1 MKKNALICVFVLLIP
16 VFSRAEDP
24 GRIRGQVT
32 KAGKP
37 VGGVD
42 VVLKELSLS
51 TITDKNG
58 VYTFDRL
65 RPGKY
70 TLIFKQGDNSVTKE
84 DMVVAAGSP
93 TQCNVDVEW
102 EVLLA
107 HTLIV
112 QAASRRTER
121 VVDAPAAVSVVEEAA
136 IEREIA
142 HGELPKILETTPG
155 VDSTQGGLYDFN
167 LNTRGFNSSLNRRV
181 LTLMDGVDMSII
193 LLGAQNWT
201 LVSSFLPDLA
211 SLELVRGPG
220 SALYGANAYNGVF
233 NISSKDP
240 RYSQGGM
247 IRFSAGEPGTAR
259 LDLRYASRLGKGWY
273 FTILG
278 GYMEGQGF
286 AQSRNESVEYE
297 GLPREAVPLQSDKL
311 KSLNAKIRLDKH
323 FGSGSVLTLETW
335 FVDQKGDAFIAAS
348 SRMQGKDTSIPLA
361 RVNFHS
367 PHWNISAYSLG
378 GVDFQGISLSS
389 GGQLCADLSRIHGE
403 IQGFTDIAKG
413 KGRLV
418 GGFSIRREG
427 VDSANEQGIQTLTSK
442 AIHEHMEAVYGQLD
456 YFFTDKLKFVL
467 AGRVDFSTLHD
478 PQFSPKAALVYSF
491 NPGHSLRLTISQAFQ
506 SPNYSEFFM
515 KVPVAPAV
523 NLSAIEDGLS
533 AAFGGMNLGLGFK
546 NIPVLALGNEKL
558 KVEEITGV
566 EIGYSNIF
574 ARKLIFHIN
583 YFRNRLKN
591 FITDP
596 LPGVNPSYGPY
607 APPSDLPPQ
616 IQAAIV
622 TTLQNNLPPRLFA
635 LMSNS
640 LEGGSAIFAAASITN
655 AGKANSQ
662 GIELDL
668 RYFLG
673 KYWNMDFNY
682 TWFDYKVKEELIEDK
697 ILANT
702 PEHRINLGMAYVSDR
717 FDMSLH
723 YRWVDGFPWAAGT
736 FIGDIRSYS
745 LIDLTSNFKIG
756 DGFSLG
762 ANISNLL
769 NNKHYEIFGGDILR
783 RRAVASIS
791 YRW

>member
-1 MKKNALICVFVLLIP
+1 MKKKAFLCAFFLLIP
-16 VFSRAEDP
+16 LFSQAEDP
-24 GRIRGQVT
+24 GRIQGQVT

-37 VGGVD
+37 IGGVD
-42 VVLKELSLS
+42 VVLKGFSLS
-51 TITDKNG
+51 TVTDKNG
-58 VYTFDRL
+58 AYAFDRL

-70 TLIFKQGDNSVTKE
+70 TLIFKQGENSVTKE
-84 DMVVAAGSP
+84 DMVVTSGSP
-93 TQCNVDVEW
+93 TQGDVDVEW

-107 HTLIV
+107 HTLTV
-112 QAASRRTER
+112 HAASRRTER
-121 VVDAPAAVSVVEEAA
+121 VVDAPAAVSVVEEAE
-136 IEREIA
+136 IERGIA
-142 HGELPKILETTPG
+142 HGELPKIMDTTPG
-155 VDSTQGGLYDFN
+155 VDSTQSGLYDFN

-193 LLGAQNWT
+193 LLGAQNWP

-247 IRFSAGEPGTAR
+247 IRFALGEPGTAR
-259 LDLRYASRLGKGWY
+259 LDLRYSSSLGKDWY

-278 GYMEGQGF
+278 GYMEGKGF
-286 AQSRNESVEYE
+286 TQSRNESVEYE
-297 GLPREAVPLQSDKL
+297 GLPREAVPLQSDTL

-323 FGSGSVLTLETW
+323 FGSGSVLTFETW
-335 FVDQKGDAFIAAS
+335 FVDHKGDAFIAGS
-348 SRMQGKDTSIPLA
+348 SRMQGKNTSIPLG

-378 GVDFQGISLSS
+378 GVDFQGISLAS
-389 GGQLCADLSRIHGE
+389 GAQMNADLSRIHGE
-403 IQGFTDIAKG
+403 IQGFTDFAKG

-427 VDSANEQGIQTLTSK
+427 VDSADEQGVQTLTSK
-442 AIHEHMEAVYGQLD
+442 AIDERTEAVFGQLD
-456 YFFTDKLKFVL
+456 YFFTDKLKLVL

-491 NPGHSLRLTISQAFQ
+491 NPGHSLRLSISQAFQ

-515 KVPVAPAV
+515 KIPAAPPVD
-523 NLSAIEDGLS
+523 LSAIENGLS
-533 AAFGGMNLGLGFK
+533 AAFGGRNLGLGFK
-546 NIPVLALGNEKL
+546 NIPVLALGNENL

-566 EIGYSNIF
+566 EMGYSNIF

-607 APPSDLPPQ
+607 VPPSDLPPE
-616 IQAAIV
+616 IQAAVVAI
-622 TTLQNNLPPRLFA
+622 LQQNVPQRLFA

-640 LEGGSAIFAAASITN
+640 LEDGSAIFAAASITN

-673 KYWNMDFNY
+673 KRWNVDFNY
-682 TWFDYKVKEELIEDK
+682 TWFDYTVKEELIADK

-702 PEHRINLGMAYVSDR
+702 PKHRINLGMAYVSDR
-717 FDMSLH
+717 FDLSLR
-723 YRWVDGFPWAAGT
+723 YRWVDGFPWAVGVYV
-736 FIGDIRSYS
+736 GDVKSYS

-756 DGFSLG
+756 EGFSLG
-762 ANISNLL
+762 VNIGNVL

-783 RRAVASIS
+783 RRAVAGIS